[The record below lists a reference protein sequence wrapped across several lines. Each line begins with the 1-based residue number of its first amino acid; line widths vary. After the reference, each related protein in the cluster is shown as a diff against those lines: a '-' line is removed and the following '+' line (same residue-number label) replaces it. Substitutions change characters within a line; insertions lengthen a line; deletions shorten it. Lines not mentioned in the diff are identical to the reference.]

1 MSSVGDASGDVFAEG
16 PAAGRAILW
25 AGAAA
30 GVLDLTGALVTNGL
44 RGLAPV
50 RVLQSISSGLL
61 GAESYNGGAGTAALG
76 VLLHFVIAFGA
87 AAVFYAA
94 SRKLKFLVRRPFV
107 AGLLY
112 GVAVYLF
119 MQFVV
124 LPLSAFPH
132 QVSLA
137 PDRLATG
144 LVVHMLCVGLPIALA
159 VRAATRSD
167 AARARGAGR

>member
-1 MSSVGDASGDVFAEG
+1 MSGAREISADVPG
-16 PAAGRAILW
+16 GRPAAGRAVLW
-25 AGAAA
+25 AGLAA
-30 GVLDLTGALVTNGL
+30 GVLDLAAALVTNGL

-61 GAESYNGGAGTAALG
+61 GAESYGGGAWTAALG

-94 SRKLKFLVRRPFV
+94 SRRLKFLVRRPFV
-107 AGLLY
+107 AGPLY

-119 MQFVV
+119 MNFVV

-132 QVSLA
+132 KVSLA

-144 LVVHMLCVGLPIALA
+144 LAVHVLCVGLPIALV
-159 VRAATRSD
+159 VRAATRD
-167 AARARGAGR
+167 AAEG